1 MDIFQ
6 AVKTFLEQFCPEVV
20 HVMFPFR
27 KEPIRYEGTVPAIT
41 YEFVNVSNQVTHS
54 GDSGIR
60 KVTLDINLWGNLDDI
75 VPMRDG
81 ISDVL
86 NGKRIDLS
94 GFEFTVVEKLVQDI
108 FEPNVTF
115 RRILMRYEGVVI
127 G

>member
-1 MDIFQ
+1 MDIYE
-6 AVKTFLEQFCPEVV
+6 AVKAFLIQFCPDVD
-20 HVMFPFR
+20 HVMFPF
-27 KEPIRYEGTVPAIT
+27 KMEQMRYEGVVPGIT
-41 YEFVNVSNQVTHS
+41 FEFVNMANQATHS
-54 GDSGIR
+54 GGTAVR
-60 KVTLDINLWGNLDDI
+60 KITLDINLWGNLDDI

>member
-1 MDIFQ
+1 MDIFE
-6 AVKTFLEQFCPEVV
+6 AVRNFLIQFCPEVI

-27 KEPIRYEGTVPAIT
+27 EELMGYEGVVPAIT
-41 YEFVNVSNQVTHS
+41 YEFVNVANQVTHS

-60 KVTLDINLWGNLDDI
+60 KVTLDINLWGNLDDV

-94 GFEFTVVEKLVQDI
+94 GFEFTVVEKLAQDI

>member
-1 MDIFQ
+1 MDIFE
-6 AVKTFLEQFCPEVV
+6 AVRTFLIQFCPEVV

-27 KEPIRYEGTVPAIT
+27 EEPMRYEGIVPAIT
-41 YEFVNVSNQVTHS
+41 YEFVNVANQVTHS
-54 GDSGIR
+54 GGVGIQ
-60 KVTLDINLWGNLDDI
+60 KVTLDINLYGDLAEI
-75 VPMRDG
+75 VPTRDN
-81 ISDVL
+81 IAASL
-86 NGKRIDLS
+86 NGKRVDLS

>member
-1 MDIFQ
+1 MDIFE
-6 AVKTFLEQFCPEVV
+6 AVKAFLIQFCPDVD
-20 HVMFPFR
+20 HVMFPF
-27 KEPIRYEGTVPAIT
+27 KMEQMRYEGVVPGIT
-41 YEFVNVSNQVTHS
+41 FEFVNMANQVTHS
-54 GDSGIR
+54 GGTMVR
-60 KVTLDINLWGNLDDI
+60 KITLDINLWGNLDDI

-81 ISDVL
+81 ISNAL

-94 GFEFTVVEKLVQDI
+94 GFEFTVVEKLAQDI